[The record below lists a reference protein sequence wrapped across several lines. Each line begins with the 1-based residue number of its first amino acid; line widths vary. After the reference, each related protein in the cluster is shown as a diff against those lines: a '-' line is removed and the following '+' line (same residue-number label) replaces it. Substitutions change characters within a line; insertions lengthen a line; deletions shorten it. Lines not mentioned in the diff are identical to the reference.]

1 MSRTLLAFLGGL
13 LTIVSPCILPIVPL
27 VFSQANRPRR
37 ERILMLTGLAAT
49 FTMVAAATSAGL
61 GWIDQANELG
71 RWTALFFLTLVA
83 LSMLSPR
90 FAELA
95 TRPFVRVGQRLDA
108 VARRGGPTAGPVLA
122 GSAIGLLWAPCAGP
136 ILGLV
141 IVGGAITGTSWSIV
155 WLLFVFSLG
164 ASAALA
170 VVMAAGGHLT
180 LFLRR
185 SLGMERWIRKGLGT
199 AALLG
204 VAAIAL
210 GWDRTLLAK
219 GTFAQTAAAEDLL
232 IERLAPRPVR
242 KLDIGES
249 LDAFAA
255 ENAATLVDEGA
266 MPEFALGHEWINSP
280 PITRA
285 SLKGKVVLVDFWT
298 FECINCLH
306 ALPYVK
312 QLYAKYK
319 DQGFIV
325 IGVHTPELPRE
336 RIPANV
342 RTAVKELGVTYPVVI
357 DGDYSIWKSW
367 ENAYWPAAYF
377 VDATGRVRFHNFGE
391 GRYDEQDAVV
401 RKLLAEAKAANR

>member
-1 MSRTLLAFLGGL
+1 
-13 LTIVSPCILPIVPL
+13 
-27 VFSQANRPRR
+27 
-37 ERILMLTGLAAT
+37 MLTGLAVT
-49 FTMVAAATSAGL
+49 FTLVAAATNAGI

-71 RWTALFFLTLVA
+71 RWTALFVLTIVA
-83 LSMLSPR
+83 LSMIVPR
-90 FAELA
+90 FAEFA
-95 TRPFVRVGQRLDA
+95 TRPFVRVGQRLDEA
-108 VARRGGPTAGPVLA
+108 SRRGGPMAGPLLA
-122 GSAIGLLWAPCAGP
+122 GCAIGFLWAPCAGP

-141 IVGGAITGTSWSIV
+141 IVGGAITGTSWNAV

-170 VVMAAGGHLT
+170 VVLAAGSRLTHL
-180 LFLRR
+180 LKR
-185 SLGMERWIRKGLGT
+185 SLGMDRWIRKGLGV

-204 VAAIAL
+204 VAMIAL
-210 GWDRTLLAK
+210 GWDRAILAK
-219 GTFAQTAAAEDLL
+219 GTFVQTAAAEDVL
-232 IERLAPRPVR
+232 IARLAPQPAR

-249 LDAFAA
+249 LDAFAN
-255 ENAATLVDEGA
+255 ENTMTLGDEGS
-266 MPEFALGHEWINSP
+266 MPEFVTGHEWINSP

-319 DQGFIV
+319 DQGFVV

-367 ENAYWPAAYF
+367 ENKYWPAAYF

-391 GRYDEQDAVV
+391 GRYEEQDAVV
-401 RKLLAEAKAANR
+401 RKLLAEANGAKP